1 MMHASITIFTVKD
14 VMASLAY
21 FRDKLGFDV
30 AFEYGNPTFY
40 VGLCSGDVSLHL
52 IAAARTPR
60 LPGHGAVSIFVDD
73 VDAVHADLVKRG
85 ARVLK
90 APKDYDYGLRDFD
103 VADLD
108 GNMIFFG
115 MESKKAS

>member
-1 MMHASITIFTVKD
+1 MMHGSITISTIKD
-14 VMASLAY
+14 VAESLAY
-21 FRDKLGFDV
+21 FRDTLGFDV
-30 AFEYGNPTFY
+30 AFEYGEPTSD
-40 VGLCSGDVSLHL
+40 VGLCSGEPAPD
-52 IAAARTPR
+52 RRP
-60 LPGHGAVSIFVDD
+60 
-73 VDAVHADLVKRG
+73 KRG

>member
-1 MMHASITIFTVKD
+1 MMRESTTVMT
-14 VMASLAY
+14 VTNVLESVAY
-21 FRDKLGFDV
+21 YRDKLGFDV

-40 VGLCSGDVSLHL
+40 VGLCSGDVALHL
-52 IAAARTPR
+52 VQASRTPR
-60 LPGHGAVSIFVDD
+60 QPGQGAVNIFVDD
-73 VDAVHADLVKRG
+73 VDALHADLVKRG
-85 ARVLK
+85 AKVLK
-90 APKDYDYGLRDFD
+90 APQDYDYGMRDFD

>member
-1 MMHASITIFTVKD
+1 MMHASITIF
-14 VMASLAY
+14 
-21 FRDKLGFDV
+21 
-30 AFEYGNPTFY
+30 
-40 VGLCSGDVSLHL
+40 
-52 IAAARTPR
+52 
-60 LPGHGAVSIFVDD
+60 VDD
-73 VDAVHADLVKRG
+73 VDALHADLAKCG

-90 APKDYDYGLRDFD
+90 APKDYDYRLRDFD

>member
-1 MMHASITIFTVKD
+1 MMQASIAVFTVKD
-14 VMASLAY
+14 APASLAY

-30 AFEYGNPTFY
+30 AFEHGNPTSS
-40 VGLCSGDVSLHL
+40 VGLCSGEVSLHL
-52 IAAARTPR
+52 IAASQTPR
-60 LPGHGAVSIFVDD
+60 LPGHGAVSMFVDD
-73 VDAVHADLVKRG
+73 VDALHANLVKRG

-115 MESKKAS
+115 MESQKAS